1 MNDEPRWGLHANSV
15 IVVIVVTGWMWHSVV
30 GVGPP
35 CSPPPPKFNIWNVL
49 PKFLFAQDTG
59 ISSENGLE
67 QECFGLGKLRFQ
79 AVEYLWL
86 HMKISLQCKVT
97 HNVHV
102 RAPMCDSQ
110 EEAHSGIFHLA
121 FEHIHGD

>member
-1 MNDEPRWGLHANSV
+1 MMSLAGDGMLTRSLWSLSLLAGCGTQV
-15 IVVIVVTGWMWHSVV
+15 VV

-35 CSPPPPKFNIWNVL
+35 CSPPPPKFNIWDVL

-86 HMKISLQCKVT
+86 HMSISLQCKVT

-110 EEAHSGIFHLA
+110 EEAHSGTFPSGI
-121 FEHIHGD
+121 